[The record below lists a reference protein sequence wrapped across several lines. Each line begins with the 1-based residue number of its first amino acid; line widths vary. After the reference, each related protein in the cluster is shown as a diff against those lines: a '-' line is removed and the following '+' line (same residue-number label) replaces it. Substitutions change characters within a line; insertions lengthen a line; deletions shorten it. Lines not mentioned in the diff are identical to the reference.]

1 MDSQALSSDFTATLE
16 GAAVMVSALSGMLKA
31 ADKKMDIVGTYC
43 MALLVAFGGGTVR
56 DVLIQRRPFFWVEH
70 DYYLALVLML
80 SIAFVYLPLA
90 FKFLRIIFRRTNT
103 IDAMGLAL
111 FSLTGL
117 QLSLAA
123 DLPWFPAS
131 LIGVIT
137 GVVGGVFRD
146 IVVNE
151 IPVIFRPG
159 GLYAIASFAGIWV
172 YILLKSLGSGS
183 FTATVVAF
191 LVIVFLRLLSVFRGI
206 TLPHPIWHEKNN
218 TGL

>member
-1 MDSQALSSDFTATLE
+1 MAAIEFTSTLE
-16 GAAVMVSALSGMLKA
+16 GAAVMVSALAGMLKA
-31 ADKKMDIVGTYC
+31 ANKKMDIVGTYS
-43 MALLVAFGGGTVR
+43 MALLVAFGGGTLR

-70 DYYLALVLML
+70 DYYLFIVLLL
-80 SIAFVYLPLA
+80 SIAFVYLPA
-90 FKFLRIIFRRTNT
+90 VFKVLRVASRRTNT

-123 DLPWFPAS
+123 GLPYFPAS

-137 GVVGGVFRD
+137 GVAGGVFRD
-146 IVVNE
+146 MVVNE

-172 YILLKSLGSGS
+172 YILIVRMNGGDL
-183 FTATVVAF
+183 FAVVAAF
-191 LVIVFLRLLSVFRGI
+191 LIIVALRLSSVFLGI
-206 TLPHPIWHEKNN
+206 SLPHPIWHVDENK
-218 TGL
+218 TDKK